1 MAGLPKRTVQIVGI
15 RHCPGGG
22 VFTVSLTGK
31 SPSAARSSG
40 IQAQAPGWIIMLDF
54 LAHPLFRDMP

>member
-15 RHCPGGG
+15 QHCPRQWCHRQLNRQIASDRPI
-22 VFTVSLTGK
+22 FRNK
-31 SPSAARSSG
+31 
-40 IQAQAPGWIIMLDF
+40 AQAPGWIIMLDF